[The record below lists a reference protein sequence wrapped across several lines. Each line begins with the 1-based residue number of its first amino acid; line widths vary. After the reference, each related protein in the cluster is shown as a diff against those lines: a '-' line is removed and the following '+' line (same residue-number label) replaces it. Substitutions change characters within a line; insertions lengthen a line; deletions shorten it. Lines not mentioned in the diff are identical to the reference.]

1 MDKITEVEALL
12 TKEDVCRILGVKES
26 WLNIEIQ
33 SGRMP
38 HIRLGKKKMIR
49 FRPSHLTEYLDTREY
64 DMDPLV
70 HEEDDEPESRE

>member
-1 MDKITEVEALL
+1 MNEVDVTLL

-49 FRPSHLTEYLDTREY
+49 FRPSHLNEYLDNREFIGEES
-64 DMDPLV
+64 DPF
-70 HEEDDEPESRE
+70 EE

>member
-1 MDKITEVEALL
+1 MTEFESLL

-38 HIRLGKKKMIR
+38 HIRLGKKKMVR
-49 FRPSHLTEYLDTREY
+49 FRPAHLEAYLGGREFNG
-64 DMDPLV
+64 
-70 HEEDDEPESRE
+70 DDDDAA

>member
-1 MDKITEVEALL
+1 MNEVEALL

-49 FRPSHLTEYLDTREY
+49 FRPSHLEEYLDTREY
-64 DMDPLV
+64 VGDDV
-70 HEEDDEPESRE
+70 AEDLDA